1 MKPDSSYADQRRDRL
16 SDVIGDYLSD
26 GTMSAEDIYNEI
38 VSEVQSWIDYHEK
51 ELNKSIKFKELI
63 KHKVDDIQGKDLYKE
78 ICLNE
83 KITEASSKD
92 WEDFWSE
99 DGVCFKDP
107 VIHSKYYYDYDRN
120 R

>member
-1 MKPDSSYADQRRDRL
+1 MKSDSSYADQRRDRL

-26 GTMSAEDIYNEI
+26 GTMTAKDIYNEI
-38 VSEVQSWIDYHEK
+38 VGEVQSYIDYHQN

-63 KHKVDDIQGKDLYKE
+63 NERVDKVKQKDLYKE

-83 KITEASSKD
+83 KVSKASSKD

-99 DGVCFKDP
+99 VEDP
-107 VIHSKYYYDYDRN
+107 VVHSKYYYDYDRN